1 LRKSPP
7 SINPYLLKINTGFFY
22 NRNSTGIIVYH
33 KVPVIE
39 TSIERKEAEMLV
51 KKATVVCAYKDI
63 IFQAND
69 EYYELSPK

>member
-1 LRKSPP
+1 M
-7 SINPYLLKINTGFFY
+7 
-22 NRNSTGIIVYH
+22 
-33 KVPVIE
+33 PVIE